1 MERLL
6 YSPKEVAQALGV
18 GRTKVYEL
26 INSGDLQKVKIGN
39 CTKIPLGS
47 IHAFLAERGCGENML
62 A

>member
-6 YSPKEVAQALGV
+6 LSPQEVSEVLGI

-26 INSGDLQKVKIGN
+26 INSGDLHKIKIGN
-39 CTKIPLGS
+39 CTKIPVGS
-47 IHAFLAERGCGENML
+47 VRAFLAAHGCGERML